1 MEQALTRIERE
12 VSIGKIAANANIGP
26 KNYSHGLIEHAQGT
40 IGHKIFFYIVM
51 EYIDGETMLSWMQRT
66 LRGRHTKCD
75 QCGEISEVPVIPI
88 LLRDSIVLACRLYVA
103 AMRQGI
109 FQNDLKVS
117 NVMFDIR
124 GQVFLIDYGQAEKIR
139 EQSDFIRILSLWFHQ
154 KLLCHET
161 SIPRELERRVRRI
174 EISLYGSDGVL
185 TYL

>member
-1 MEQALTRIERE
+1 
-12 VSIGKIAANANIGP
+12 
-26 KNYSHGLIEHAQGT
+26 
-40 IGHKIFFYIVM
+40 M

-139 EQSDFIRILSLWFHQ
+139 EQSDFIRIHSGFTRNFSAMRQVFLVSL
-154 KLLCHET
+154 KEE
-161 SIPRELERRVRRI
+161 SEELRSHYMDLMEYWPTFD
-174 EISLYGSDGVL
+174 ELMNKEWS
-185 TYL
+185 T